1 VKDCCEVHEVPRRQR
16 RVLRAVLWINAVM
29 FLVESVAGVL
39 AHSSALFADSV
50 DMLGDAVVYGFSLYV
65 VGRGPA
71 WQARAGLVKGITM
84 AAFGAGVLVQVG
96 YKLAHGLAPAVEVMG
111 TVGLLALAA
120 NLLCLSLLRARRD
133 DDLNMRSAWVCS
145 RNDVIGNAAVLTEN
159 RRAPQAPS
167 QPFGGPDAQAA
178 LLREERLRLSCL
190 QSGGQG
196 QRPRHDPL
204 HLGSDRRGCQ
214 GPRRRPG

>member
-16 RVLRAVLWINAVM
+16 GVLRAVLWTNAGM

-145 RNDVIGNAAVLTEN
+145 RNDVIGNAAVLV
-159 RRAPQAPS
+159 A
-167 QPFGGPDAQAA
+167 AA
-178 LLREERLRLSCL
+178 LVALTGSPWPDIVVGLAVAAMFSRSAAQVVREALR
-190 QSGGQG
+190 QG
-196 QRPRHDPL
+196 APA
-204 HLGSDRRGCQ
+204 G
-214 GPRRRPG
+214 

>member
-1 VKDCCEVHEVPRRQR
+1 VKDCCEFHEVPHQQR
-16 RVLRAVLWINAVM
+16 RVLRAVLWINAGM
-29 FLVESVAGVL
+29 FLVESGAGVL

-96 YKLAHGLAPAVEVMG
+96 YKVAHGLAPAVEVMV

-120 NLLCLSLLRARRD
+120 NVLCLSLLRARRD

-145 RNDVIGNAAVLTEN
+145 RNDVIGNAAVLV
-159 RRAPQAPS
+159 A
-167 QPFGGPDAQAA
+167 AA
-178 LLREERLRLSCL
+178 LVALTGSPWPDIVVGLAVAAMFSRSAAQVVREALR
-190 QSGGQG
+190 QG
-196 QRPRHDPL
+196 APA
-204 HLGSDRRGCQ
+204 G
-214 GPRRRPG
+214 